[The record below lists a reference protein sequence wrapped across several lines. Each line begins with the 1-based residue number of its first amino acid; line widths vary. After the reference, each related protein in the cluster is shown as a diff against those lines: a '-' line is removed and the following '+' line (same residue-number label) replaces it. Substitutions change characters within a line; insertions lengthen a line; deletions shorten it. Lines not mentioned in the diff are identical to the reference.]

1 MKRVHKGKVGPLLFV
16 RWLDAHNFEAQWHL
30 IDDFKPY
37 RCEVHSVG
45 WEISRDNEQLV
56 MSADVSHDDDDTVMI
71 NTVFAI
77 PVGCIVETTVLRR
90 GDG

>member
-1 MKRVHKGKVGPLLFV
+1 MKRIPTGKVGPLLFV

-30 IDDFKPY
+30 LEDFKPY
-37 RCEVHSVG
+37 LCEVHSVG
-45 WEISRDNEQLV
+45 WEISRDDNQIV
-56 MSADVSHDDDDTVMI
+56 MSADISRDDDEHVMI

-77 PVGCIVETTVLRR
+77 PVGCVIESTVLRR